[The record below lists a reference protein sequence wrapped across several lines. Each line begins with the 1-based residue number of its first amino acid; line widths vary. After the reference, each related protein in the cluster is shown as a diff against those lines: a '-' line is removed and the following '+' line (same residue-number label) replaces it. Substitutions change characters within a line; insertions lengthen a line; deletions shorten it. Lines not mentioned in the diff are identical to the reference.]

1 MEIIGL
7 ILLFLPVILK
17 AIGKNLENAADDE
30 LPPEQPQNAPRDI
43 LREILKQMGEVE
55 DEETDESVEEVYEEP
70 VKVKEEVKVEEKIKV
85 EEKPA
90 PVPQYVSLLQA
101 YNART
106 SRPSVSSKKV
116 VFEPEE
122 PKAHREKIDAKK
134 MIVYSEIMRPKYL
147 D

>member
-17 AIGKNLENAADDE
+17 AIGKNLENAAGDE
-30 LPPEQPQNAPRDI
+30 IPPDQPQNGSQDI
-43 LREILKQMGEVE
+43 LREILKQMGQYE
-55 DEETDESVEEVYEEP
+55 DEETNESIEEVFEEP
-70 VKVKEEVKVEEKIKV
+70 VKAKEEVKAEEPVKV

-106 SRPSVSSKKV
+106 SRPTTSSKKV

-122 PKAHREKIDAKK
+122 PRVPKEKIDAKK
-134 MIVYSEIMRPKYL
+134 MIIYSEIMRPKYL
-147 D
+147 E